1 MTSEVALQ
9 RDNEREREREDG
21 RRLLGGFFVNVKS
34 RELMASSI
42 LYPRKTPGG
51 GEERG
56 KRREISQGEEEGER
70 EREREMSWREEGKK
84 EKGGRDRP
92 QGGS

>member
-1 MTSEVALQ
+1 M
-9 RDNEREREREDG
+9 
-21 RRLLGGFFVNVKS
+21 LGGFFVNVKS

-56 KRREISQGEEEGER
+56 KRREISQGEEEGGR
-70 EREREMSWREEGKK
+70 ERER
-84 EKGGRDRP
+84 
-92 QGGS
+92 

>member
-1 MTSEVALQ
+1 M
-9 RDNEREREREDG
+9 
-21 RRLLGGFFVNVKS
+21 LGGFFVNVKS

-70 EREREMSWREEGKK
+70 EREMSWREEGKK